1 MANKWRSHG
10 KCGGHGTFP
19 PQARYILVRLV
30 PSLIPNLQGVIIMG
44 QDNKQGQ
51 QGQNNPGQQD
61 QNNPGQQGG
70 QQQQGT
76 PKPGQGG
83 QQQGGG
89 SQNPQR

>member
-1 MANKWRSHG
+1 
-10 KCGGHGTFP
+10 
-19 PQARYILVRLV
+19 
-30 PSLIPNLQGVIIMG
+30 MG

-51 QGQNNPGQQD
+51 QGQNNPG
-61 QNNPGQQGG
+61 QGG

-89 SQNPQR
+89 SHNPQR

>member
-1 MANKWRSHG
+1 MEPRKRLRFDGEQKALV
-10 KCGGHGTFP
+10 
-19 PQARYILVRLV
+19 PQMRQVRNIFATGLFYLVRLA

-51 QGQNNPGQQD
+51 QGQGGQH
-61 QNNPGQQGG
+61 GGG

-89 SQNPQR
+89 S

>member
-1 MANKWRSHG
+1 MFDGEQMALLR
-10 KCGGHGTFP
+10 
-19 PQARYILVRLV
+19 QMRRARNIFAASLFYPVRLV

-51 QGQNNPGQQD
+51 QGGQG
-61 QNNPGQQGG
+61 GQHGG